1 VTGGEE
7 GIKREIFK
15 NGPVITVLPV
25 YKDILLYKSG
35 VYSLLEGTSRF
46 QGGHAMKI
54 IGWDKD

>member
-7 GIKREIFK
+7 GIKREILK

-35 VYSLLEGTSRF
+35 VYTLLEGTSRF
-46 QGGHAMKI
+46 
-54 IGWDKD
+54 